1 MGLSRSAFCSAL
13 CSCLA
18 HSAALALAATLVV
31 SSPPSLSHAVKVT
44 LLQPAV
50 PLPVGGNE
58 DSGKGAP
65 APVTEK
71 LSPIVP
77 QPPQA
82 RPKPKAEAKLKPPV
96 AQKPAPPAVVASPAL
111 VATPQ
116 QVVSL
121 VLPPM
126 AASDAEGIGADLSRT
141 EASGN
146 AGEDANGSG
155 GRTGIGVGGEGGV
168 GQGSGVSARPD
179 YNVNPKPLYPLI
191 ARRLGAQGVVLLR
204 VQVREDGSVAA
215 VELARSS
222 GFALLDD
229 SATRTVRESWRFLPA
244 RVDGAPVASWVEVP
258 IRFVL
263 EDS

>member
-1 MGLSRSAFCSAL
+1 MGLSRSAFYSAL

-18 HSAALALAATLVV
+18 HSAALGLAATLVV
-31 SSPPSLSHAVKVT
+31 SSPPNLSWAVRIT
-44 LLQPAV
+44 LLQRPV
-50 PLPVGGNE
+50 PLPVG
-58 DSGKGAP
+58 DSGDPGKGAP

-71 LSPIVP
+71 MPAVVP
-77 QPPQA
+77 QPRAHPKPQA
-82 RPKPKAEAKLKPPV
+82 EPRPKPVTKRPS
-96 AQKPAPPAVVASPAL
+96 QPAVIASPAP
-111 VATPQ
+111 VETPQ
-116 QVVSL
+116 QVASL
-121 VLPPM
+121 VLPPV
-126 AASDAEGIGADLSRT
+126 AASGADRIGADLSRI
-141 EASGN
+141 EATGN
-146 AGEDANGSG
+146 GGEGAGGSG
-155 GRTGIGVGGEGGV
+155 GRTGTGAGAGGGV

>member
-1 MGLSRSAFCSAL
+1 MGLSRAAFCSAL

-18 HSAALALAATLVV
+18 HSTALGLAATLIV
-31 SSPPSLSHAVKVT
+31 SAPQSQSHVVKVT
-44 LLQPAV
+44 LLQRAV

-65 APVTEK
+65 APATEK
-71 LSPIVP
+71 MPSIVP
-77 QPPQA
+77 QPQT
-82 RPKPKAEAKLKPPV
+82 RPKPQLEPTPKPV
-96 AQKPAPPAVVASPAL
+96 AKRPPQPAVIASPAP
-111 VATPQ
+111 VGAPQ
-116 QVVSL
+116 QVASL
-121 VLPPM
+121 VLPPI
-126 AASDAEGIGADLSRT
+126 AASGADGVGADLERAEVT
-141 EASGN
+141 ENGGEG
-146 AGEDANGSG
+146 AGGSG
-155 GRTGIGVGGEGGV
+155 GRTGTGAGAGGGAGKGG
-168 GQGSGVSARPD
+168 GVSARPD
-179 YNVNPKPLYPLI
+179 YNVNPKPPYPML

-204 VQVREDGSVAA
+204 VQVREDGTVAA